1 MKKSLPIRENILME
15 TRKQSAAKQLSG
27 FHLNGEV
34 TP

>member
-1 MKKSLPIRENILME
+1 MKKSLLVRENILME
-15 TRKQSAAKQLSG
+15 TRKQSAGKRLSD